1 MIRILSSEW
10 LKTKRTAVRWIT
22 FFMPVVTALCIVAY
36 ISGRAGVTA
45 DFIYEG
51 FFTVWTA
58 VIIPLGAGLL
68 AGFIIH
74 EEELAGD
81 FHGFLNSEVS
91 RDSVYLGKFFLL
103 IFCLMS
109 CTFISTVIL
118 CAGMN
123 LAAPGNGYYAVF
135 MMAALFAVIGSLPIL
150 AIHLWI
156 SLLWGIGASIG
167 TGMGGLLMG
176 ALIGATS
183 LGDKIWILVPWAWPV
198 KLSMFPAVYLLS
210 RTDLVFEDTVRQM
223 MTGLAAVVIGT
234 AVFLTS
240 GMIWFRKWEGRA

>member
-1 MIRILSSEW
+1 M
-10 LKTKRTAVRWIT
+10 
-22 FFMPVVTALCIVAY
+22 
-36 ISGRAGVTA
+36 
-45 DFIYEG
+45 
-51 FFTVWTA
+51 WTA

-91 RDSVYLGKFFLL
+91 RDSVYLGKFFSVDFLS
-103 IFCLMS
+103 LMS

-118 CAGMN
+118 CAGHESCGTRERV
-123 LAAPGNGYYAVF
+123 LCCVYDGST
-135 MMAALFAVIGSLPIL
+135 FAVIGSLPIL

-183 LGDKIWILVPWAWPV
+183 LGDKIWILVPGHGP
-198 KLSMFPAVYLLS
+198 
-210 RTDLVFEDTVRQM
+210 
-223 MTGLAAVVIGT
+223 
-234 AVFLTS
+234 
-240 GMIWFRKWEGRA
+240 

>member
-1 MIRILSSEW
+1 MSDVL
-10 LKTKRTAVRWIT
+10 
-22 FFMPVVTALCIVAY
+22 Y
-36 ISGRAGVTA
+36 
-45 DFIYEG
+45 
-51 FFTVWTA
+51 
-58 VIIPLGAGLL
+58 
-68 AGFIIH
+68 
-74 EEELAGD
+74 
-81 FHGFLNSEVS
+81 
-91 RDSVYLGKFFLL
+91 VYLNGHSL
-103 IFCLMS
+103 CRHES
-109 CTFISTVIL
+109 CGTRERVLCCVYDGST
-118 CAGMN
+118 
-123 LAAPGNGYYAVF
+123 
-135 MMAALFAVIGSLPIL
+135 FAVIGSLPIL

-210 RTDLVFEDTVRQM
+210 RTDPVFEDTVRQM